1 MLVVSYLNGIPPG
14 NKNPEKP
21 AILKKFI
28 AGVNRVG
35 LDTGQVSRQWQPMA
49 CDVAI
54 LQGFVHKNSKNTRHL
69 KLRKDVL
76 NLQKFNNKRTI
87 IIDSNLFLYRDP
99 GNTQKYLRYSYDGVF
114 PTTGE
119 YCNKTVDPTRWE
131 KIKSD
136 LNFDLQPWKLNRGSY
151 ILICAQRDGGW
162 SMNGKSVVDWVTQ
175 TVQKIRGVTAMPIR
189 VRLHPGD
196 GQSYRYESKIR
207 RLNVDVVDSKKIT
220 LLEDLQDAHSLVV
233 YNSSPAV
240 AGVIEGVPTFI
251 TDPEPQNC
259 QAYGVAHTDLR
270 RITMPADY
278 DRSQWILKM
287 AQMHWNQDDLFR
299 GDCWRWMRQW
309 ASN

>member
-14 NKNPEKP
+14 NTNPEKP
-21 AILKKFI
+21 EILKKFI

-69 KLRKDVL
+69 MLRKDVL
-76 NLQKFNNKRTI
+76 SLQKFNNKRTVV
-87 IIDSNLFLYRDP
+87 IDSNLFLYRDP
-99 GNTQKYLRYSYDGVF
+99 GNTKKYLRYSYDGVF

-119 YCNKTVDPTRWE
+119 YCNNKVDPTRWE

-136 LNFDLQPWKLNRGSY
+136 LNFDLQPWKFKGSY

-162 SMNGKSVVDWVTQ
+162 SMNGKSVVEWVTD
-175 TVQKIRGVTAMPIR
+175 TVSKVRTITTLPIK

-196 GQSYRYESKIR
+196 GQATRYARKLQRLKIEII
-207 RLNVDVVDSKKIT
+207 DSKNVS
-220 LLEDLQDAHSLVV
+220 LLENLQDAHSLIV

-251 TDPEPQNC
+251 TDPDPLNC
-259 QAYGVAHTDLR
+259 QAFGVAHTDLQ
-270 RITMPADY
+270 RINSPVDY
-278 DRSQWILKM
+278 DRNKWILQM
-287 AQMHWNQDDLFR
+287 AQMHWNQDDLFD
-299 GDCWRWMRQW
+299 GSCWRWMRNW
-309 ASN
+309 GIK